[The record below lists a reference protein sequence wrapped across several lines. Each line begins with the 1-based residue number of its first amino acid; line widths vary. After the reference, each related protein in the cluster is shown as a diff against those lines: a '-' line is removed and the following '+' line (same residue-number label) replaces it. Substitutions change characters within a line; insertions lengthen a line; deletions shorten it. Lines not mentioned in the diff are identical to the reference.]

1 MRRLILTT
9 LALSFLAVPAALAD
23 TRPSTSLDAAHHAR
37 AVHSKIVV
45 KEAAGHRVIRKTTI
59 VKPYWKAGKR
69 VPVWQRN
76 VVRDY
81 RHYGLRRPAY
91 GQQWIR
97 VGDQL
102 LLIKSRSGVVV
113 RVIIR

>member
-23 TRPSTSLDAAHHAR
+23 SRPSMRLDAAHQAST
-37 AVHSKIVV
+37 VHSKVVV
-45 KEAAGHRVIRKTTI
+45 KETPRGRVVRKTTV
-59 VKPYWKAGKR
+59 VKPHWQVGKS
-69 VPVWQRN
+69 VPAWQRKA
-76 VVRDY
+76 VRDY

-91 GQQWIR
+91 GQQWVR
-97 VGDQL
+97 VGDDF

-113 RVIIR
+113 RVIVR